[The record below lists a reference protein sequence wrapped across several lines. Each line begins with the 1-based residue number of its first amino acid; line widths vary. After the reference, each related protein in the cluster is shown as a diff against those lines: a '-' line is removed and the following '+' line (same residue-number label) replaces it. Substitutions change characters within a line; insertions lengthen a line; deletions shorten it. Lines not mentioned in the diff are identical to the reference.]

1 MSSQPIKKS
10 VVLEKTCE
18 SGVDVPQPF
27 QDPTKRIKKWL
38 LIRIGMEM
46 NMVKDILGNPD
57 RVSQIGGNSYWYY
70 DDGGLQFSKTSTNVV
85 EYDYQFGKF
94 DQDLSRW
101 GEIKKGMTKANVIS
115 VLGNPW
121 GVDVQMNYDDTNEHW
136 SYLDK
141 KDMGVIYFD
150 HTNKIYEF
158 NKKSREEVEA
168 AGEEVKKKYS
178 L

>member
-94 DQDLSRW
+94 
-101 GEIKKGMTKANVIS
+101 EIGRAHV
-115 VLGNPW
+115 
-121 GVDVQMNYDDTNEHW
+121 
-136 SYLDK
+136 
-141 KDMGVIYFD
+141 
-150 HTNKIYEF
+150 
-158 NKKSREEVEA
+158 
-168 AGEEVKKKYS
+168 
-178 L
+178 